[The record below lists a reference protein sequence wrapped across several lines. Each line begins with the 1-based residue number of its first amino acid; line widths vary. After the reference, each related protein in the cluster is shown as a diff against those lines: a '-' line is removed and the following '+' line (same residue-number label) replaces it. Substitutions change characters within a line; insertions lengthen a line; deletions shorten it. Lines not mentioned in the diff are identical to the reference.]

1 MSQALPERFLTP
13 EGYVDLRRVRR
24 FVQAVDIAAVAK
36 QFVKLTRR
44 GTLLVGRCPHHRKRN
59 ESLVI
64 SLPHHKFHCFQCRRD
79 GGSVSLMMHL
89 GGLGWSEAINHL
101 LALGSDIR

>member
-1 MSQALPERFLTP
+1 MSHALPARFLTP

-24 FVQAVDIAAVAK
+24 FVQAVDIAVVAR

-44 GTLLVGRCPHHRKRN
+44 GTLLVGRCPRHRKRS

-64 SLPHHKFHCFQCRRD
+64 SLRHHKFHCFECGCD
-79 GGSVSLMMHL
+79 GGSVALLMHL
-89 GGLGWSEAINHL
+89 GSLRWGEAIRHL
-101 LALGSDIR
+101 ELKFYRT